1 MFQFQLSPQ
10 QISILMIGGGVA
22 VTLYLVYKLMQWLF
36 QGRKADSDAPR
47 VKPVA
52 KVKSKAADK
61 SSKPVKGSPETVS
74 PVAAPPAAVTPVA
87 VTPVSGSASAAPVE
101 SSSAAPVMVASQA
114 TPNGGNQETVSPV
127 GSPQRE
133 SGAFT
138 SAWPTEPKF
147 TEKRNLFEDAGV
159 EYPYATGEDYR
170 FGSVTPILSELM
182 PSTEEGRREQTK
194 VLRNAGYFEPHAWQN
209 FSALRYLGLILPIL
223 FFGVLLVFVPET
235 WEPIVIGCVV
245 VGPALGWALPA
256 LWIRRKAADR
266 LLQIEQA
273 MPDMLDLLNMCVSQG
288 MTVARSLGRISRE
301 FLPVYPALSKELQI
315 VVEQARVGTLPHA
328 LRNFSDRVDLP
339 EVHSFTSLLA
349 QTEQLGT
356 SVSEAL
362 GEYSDGMRE
371 NQRQRA
377 DEKANAATFK
387 LLFPTVLCLMPAV
400 FLLLMGPAVI
410 ELNDFFARGGV
421 GGLNRPANQ
430 AIDAQR

>member
-10 QISILMIGGGVA
+10 QISTLMIGGGVA
-22 VTLYLVYKLMQWLF
+22 VALYLVYKLMQWIF
-36 QGRKADSDAPR
+36 QRKRADSGTP
-47 VKPVA
+47 A
-52 KVKSKAADK
+52 KTVDEVKSTLPEQDVIDTTPPAAT
-61 SSKPVKGSPETVS
+61 PAS
-74 PVAAPPAAVTPVA
+74 PVAVA
-87 VTPVSGSASAAPVE
+87 SVSSEPASAAPVVAAYQPTSTAE
-101 SSSAAPVMVASQA
+101 NSATAPPQSGAV
-114 TPNGGNQETVSPV
+114 
-127 GSPQRE
+127 QRE
-133 SGAFT
+133 SGAFAA
-138 SAWPTEPKF
+138 AWPTEPKF

-170 FGSVTPILSELM
+170 FGSVTPILSQLM

-194 VLRNAGYFEPHAWQN
+194 VLRNAGFFEPHAWEN
-209 FSALRYLGLILPIL
+209 FSALRYLGIFLPML
-223 FFGVLLVFVPET
+223 FFGLLLVFVPEA
-235 WEPIVIGCVV
+235 WEPYAVAGIV

-256 LWIRRKAADR
+256 LWVRRKAADR

-288 MTVARSLGRISRE
+288 MTVARALGRISRE

-362 GEYSDGMRE
+362 SEYSDGMRE

-421 GGLNRPANQ
+421 GGLSRQANQ
-430 AIDAQR
+430 VINNQR